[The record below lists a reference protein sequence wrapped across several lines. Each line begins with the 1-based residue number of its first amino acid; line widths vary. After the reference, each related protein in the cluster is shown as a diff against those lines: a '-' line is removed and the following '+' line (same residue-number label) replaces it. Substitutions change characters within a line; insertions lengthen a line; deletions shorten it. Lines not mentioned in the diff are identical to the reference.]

1 MVLCVVAALTPVTY
15 EVVVHTGKEE
25 GAGTD
30 ANVYITI
37 FGVNGNTGKHAL
49 KQGGRALFERGQ
61 VDKFPLEVAD
71 LGLCH
76 CDPVW

>member
-1 MVLCVVAALTPVTY
+1 MVLCVVAAVTY

-25 GAGTD
+25 GAGTN
-30 ANVYITI
+30 ANVSITI
-37 FGVNGNTGKHAL
+37 FGVSGNTGKRAL
-49 KQGGRALFERGQ
+49 KQGGRNLFKRGQ
-61 VDKFPLEVAD
+61 VDKFPLEVPD

>member
-1 MVLCVVAALTPVTY
+1 MLCVVAALTPVTY

-30 ANVYITI
+30 ANVCITI
-37 FGVNGNTGKHAL
+37 FGVNGDTGKRAL
-49 KQGGRALFERGQ
+49 KQGGRDLFERGQ

-76 CDPVW
+76 CDPAW